1 MRFTLGFAAFL
12 ALVAGCHRAGSTGTT
27 GTTAPAAAAI
37 DLRTFTRTELEG
49 FLQSRYRDDSIVL
62 TGGANGQFQG
72 TRKSPDGTATLPIRV
87 TVQADHAI
95 VEAQAP
101 GGLSLRETVPLQGE
115 IKSDLRERPGS

>member
-1 MRFTLGFAAFL
+1 MRFTLGFVAFL

-27 GTTAPAAAAI
+27 TPAATAI
-37 DLRTFTRTELEG
+37 DLRTFTRVELEG
-49 FLQSRYRDDSIVL
+49 FLQSRYRDDSLVL